1 MGDCPTLLRSEVPA
15 VLWGLFP
22 FLTRCFGTAHL
33 GPDTPRAKSLSCHV
47 TGLEPFLRASR
58 SPMTNHHVTQAVALI
73 MWHRVA
79 CPGELPKV
87 ITHPGRLVITATPGL
102 T

>member
-33 GPDTPRAKSLSCHV
+33 GPDTPHAKSLSCHV
-47 TGLEPFLRASR
+47 TGLEPFYGRVTVPCYEQTLVRPYGLGSLLYALGIVQKWGLPFWDPSGSLLYAS
-58 SPMTNHHVTQAVALI
+58 V
-73 MWHRVA
+73 
-79 CPGELPKV
+79 
-87 ITHPGRLVITATPGL
+87 
-102 T
+102 